1 MIFVVLVL
9 RTSPPRPH
17 SQAVPQ
23 VPVLEAGLTGLLSD
37 DGDWLLAVCICSTS
51 LNIVS
56 TSPTVSVPWCLAGE
70 AKEWS
75 SNIVIIMTMST
86 TEVWCIASINIYTL
100 YIRYLHLDLNS
111 NTEIGLL
118 I

>member
-17 SQAVPQ
+17 SQAVPL

-37 DGDWLLAVCICSTS
+37 DGDCLLAVCICSTS

-56 TSPTVSVPWCLAGE
+56 TSLRVSVPWSLAVE
-70 AKEWS
+70 ANE
-75 SNIVIIMTMST
+75 
-86 TEVWCIASINIYTL
+86 
-100 YIRYLHLDLNS
+100 
-111 NTEIGLL
+111 
-118 I
+118 

>member
-1 MIFVVLVL
+1 MIFAVLVL

-17 SQAVPQ
+17 SQAVPL
-23 VPVLEAGLTGLLSD
+23 VPALEAGLTGLLSD
-37 DGDWLLAVCICSTS
+37 DGDCLLAVCICSTS

-56 TSPTVSVPWCLAGE
+56 TSPKVSVPWCMAGE

-75 SNIVIIMTMST
+75 IIIMPMPTI
-86 TEVWCIASINIYTL
+86 ELWCIASINIYTL
-100 YIRYLHLDLNS
+100 YIRYLHLDVDS
-111 NTEIGLL
+111 NTDIGLL

>member
-17 SQAVPQ
+17 SQAVPL

-37 DGDWLLAVCICSTS
+37 DGDCLLAVCICSTS

-56 TSPTVSVPWCLAGE
+56 TSHTVSVPWCLDGE
-70 AKEWS
+70 ANECRGVDNS
-75 SNIVIIMTMST
+75 SIVTIMPMPT
-86 TEVWCIASINIYTL
+86 TEL
-100 YIRYLHLDLNS
+100 
-111 NTEIGLL
+111 
-118 I
+118 